1 MKARWNLVMLP
12 PLVLSFL
19 LLFGTQFV
27 FLRAGFFEDL
37 GLGMVGTEFQIDN
50 YVTVFLDSFYL
61 RSLALNFYLSA
72 TVVVLTLLCA
82 YPVAYV
88 IARMESRW
96 ALFLLAAIVISSF
109 ITVVIKALGLII
121 IFGTDGPLNSLLLG
135 LGLMERPIKII
146 GTFAGVV
153 IGLMHYVLGFMVL
166 LLFSVIQTI
175 PKSLEEAGQIHG
187 ASRLRIFWRIV
198 IPLSLPGI
206 VTGSLIVFNLCM
218 GAFVSA
224 ALLGGGKVLTLPVVI
239 ERTIVLDNQYAMGGT
254 LSAILLIAVLL
265 INIAS
270 VLMVRRLRAARL
282 VVS

>member
-1 MKARWNLVMLP
+1 
-12 PLVLSFL
+12 
-19 LLFGTQFV
+19 
-27 FLRAGFFEDL
+27 
-37 GLGMVGTEFQIDN
+37 
-50 YVTVFLDSFYL
+50 
-61 RSLALNFYLSA
+61 
-72 TVVVLTLLCA
+72 
-82 YPVAYV
+82 VAYV
-88 IARMESRW
+88 IARMEPRW

-135 LGLMERPIKII
+135 LGLVERPIKII
-146 GTFAGVV
+146 GTLAGVV

-175 PKSLEEAGQIHG
+175 PRSLEEAAQIHG
-187 ASRLRIFWRIV
+187 ASRWRVFWRIV

-282 VVS
+282 MVS

>member
-1 MKARWNLVMLP
+1 MNARWNLVMLP

-37 GLGMVGTEFQIDN
+37 GLGLVGTEFQFDN
-50 YVTVFLDSFYL
+50 YITVFLDPFYL

-72 TVVVLTLLCA
+72 TVVALTLLCA

-88 IARMESRW
+88 IARMEPRW
-96 ALFLLAAIVISSF
+96 ALLLLAAIVISSF

-135 LGLMERPIKII
+135 LGLVERPIKII
-146 GTFAGVV
+146 GTLAGVV

-175 PKSLEEAGQIHG
+175 PRSLEEAAQIHG
-187 ASRLRIFWRIV
+187 ASRLRVFWRIV

-239 ERTIVLDNQYAMGGT
+239 ERTIVLDNQYAMGAT

-282 VVS
+282 MVS